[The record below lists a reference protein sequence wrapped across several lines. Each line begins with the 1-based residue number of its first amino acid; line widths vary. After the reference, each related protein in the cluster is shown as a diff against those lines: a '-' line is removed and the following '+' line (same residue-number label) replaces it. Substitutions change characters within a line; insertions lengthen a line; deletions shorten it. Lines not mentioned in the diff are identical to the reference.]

1 MFSNRTTGRISS
13 AAVAFVAAA
22 VLVAGATAPAYAAA
36 PDPTTDTPKAS
47 AKAGGKER
55 RYCVKPQTSTGTIF
69 TAKTCMTRDQWI
81 AKTGVDPLA
90 ADADKK

>member
-1 MFSNRTTGRISS
+1 MFSNRTTGRVSS
-13 AAVAFVAAA
+13 AAAAFIAAA

-69 TAKTCMTRDQWI
+69 NGKTCLTREQWI
-81 AKTGVDPLA
+81 AKTGVDPA
-90 ADADKK
+90 TASAQK